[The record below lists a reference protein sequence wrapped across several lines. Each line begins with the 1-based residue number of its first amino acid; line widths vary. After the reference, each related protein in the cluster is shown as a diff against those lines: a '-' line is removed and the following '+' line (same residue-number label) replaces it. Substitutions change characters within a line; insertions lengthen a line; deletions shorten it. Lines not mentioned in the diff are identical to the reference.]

1 MPWNQTTH
9 QKRIAMPMTAASVA
23 QRRMGFKALRAQ
35 KYEGQSPYLVSQ
47 GFSRWGV
54 TNRIERE
61 GPSSS
66 GFSRGGY
73 MATLM
78 AGHRKME
85 ESKQARDDP
94 SASQALKMHQG
105 RAQGADQA
113 PLAAIARVSAAKSE
127 TWILV
132 LCLRMYSMKGVL
144 TRGTNEE
151 TGSQVSWDGP

>member
-1 MPWNQTTH
+1 M
-9 QKRIAMPMTAASVA
+9 
-23 QRRMGFKALRAQ
+23 
-35 KYEGQSPYLVSQ
+35 
-47 GFSRWGV
+47 
-54 TNRIERE
+54 TNRRRE
-61 GPSSS
+61 GPASS
-66 GFSRGGY
+66 GYSRGGY

-78 AGHRKME
+78 AGHRKMR
-85 ESKQARDDP
+85 ESKQVRDNP
-94 SASQALKMHQG
+94 SASRALQKHQG

-127 TWILV
+127 TWISV

>member
-1 MPWNQTTH
+1 M
-9 QKRIAMPMTAASVA
+9 
-23 QRRMGFKALRAQ
+23 
-35 KYEGQSPYLVSQ
+35 
-47 GFSRWGV
+47 
-54 TNRIERE
+54 TNRRRE

-73 MATLM
+73 MATLT

-94 SASQALKMHQG
+94 STSQALITHQG
-105 RAQGADQA
+105 RAQGTDQA

-132 LCLRMYSMKGVL
+132 LCLRMYSMTGVL
-144 TRGTNEE
+144 IRGRNEE

>member
-1 MPWNQTTH
+1 MPLDQTTH
-9 QKRIAMPMTAASVA
+9 QKFAMPMTAASVA
-23 QRRMGFKALRAQ
+23 QRRMGFKAPRAQ
-35 KYEGQSPYLVSQ
+35 KYEGQSPYLVSK
-47 GFSRWGV
+47 GFSRGGV
-54 TNRIERE
+54 TNRRRE

-78 AGHRKME
+78 AGHRKM
-85 ESKQARDDP
+85 
-94 SASQALKMHQG
+94 
-105 RAQGADQA
+105 
-113 PLAAIARVSAAKSE
+113 VSAAKSE

>member
-1 MPWNQTTH
+1 M
-9 QKRIAMPMTAASVA
+9 K
-23 QRRMGFKALRAQ
+23 
-35 KYEGQSPYLVSQ
+35 VSRPTWFPKDSA
-47 GFSRWGV
+47 GGGV
-54 TNRIERE
+54 TNKRRE

-85 ESKQARDDP
+85 ESKQVRDDP
-94 SASQALKMHQG
+94 STSQAFITHQG
-105 RAQGADQA
+105 RAQGTDQA

-127 TWILV
+127 TWTLV

>member
-1 MPWNQTTH
+1 M
-9 QKRIAMPMTAASVA
+9 
-23 QRRMGFKALRAQ
+23 
-35 KYEGQSPYLVSQ
+35 
-47 GFSRWGV
+47 
-54 TNRIERE
+54 TNRSRRE

-85 ESKQARDDP
+85 ESKQKRDDP
-94 SASQALKMHQG
+94 LTSQALQLHQG
-105 RAQGADQA
+105 RAQGDDQA

-132 LCLRMYSMKGVL
+132 LCLRM
-144 TRGTNEE
+144 
-151 TGSQVSWDGP
+151 

>member
-1 MPWNQTTH
+1 MKVSRPTWFP
-9 QKRIAMPMTAASVA
+9 KDSAA
-23 QRRMGFKALRAQ
+23 G
-35 KYEGQSPYLVSQ
+35 
-47 GFSRWGV
+47 GV
-54 TNRIERE
+54 TNRIEGE

-66 GFSRGGY
+66 GFSRWGY

-78 AGHRKME
+78 AGHRKMR
-85 ESKQARDDP
+85 ESKQVRDDP
-94 SASQALKMHQG
+94 SASQALKTHQG

>member
-1 MPWNQTTH
+1 
-9 QKRIAMPMTAASVA
+9 
-23 QRRMGFKALRAQ
+23 
-35 KYEGQSPYLVSQ
+35 
-47 GFSRWGV
+47 
-54 TNRIERE
+54 
-61 GPSSS
+61 
-66 GFSRGGY
+66 
-73 MATLM
+73 MATLT

-85 ESKQARDDP
+85 ESKQVRDDP
-94 SASQALKMHQG
+94 STSQALKTHQG
-105 RAQGADQA
+105 TAQGADQA

>member
-1 MPWNQTTH
+1 
-9 QKRIAMPMTAASVA
+9 
-23 QRRMGFKALRAQ
+23 
-35 KYEGQSPYLVSQ
+35 
-47 GFSRWGV
+47 
-54 TNRIERE
+54 
-61 GPSSS
+61 
-66 GFSRGGY
+66 
-73 MATLM
+73 MATPM

-85 ESKQARDDP
+85 ESKQVRDDP
-94 SASQALKMHQG
+94 STSQALITHQG

-127 TWILV
+127 TWISV

>member
-9 QKRIAMPMTAASVA
+9 SKIAMPMTAASVA
-23 QRRMGFKALRAQ
+23 QRRMGFKAPRAQ

-78 AGHRKME
+78 AGHRKMR
-85 ESKQARDDP
+85 ESKQVRDDP
-94 SASQALKMHQG
+94 SASQAPQSTSGESSG
-105 RAQGADQA
+105 R
-113 PLAAIARVSAAKSE
+113 
-127 TWILV
+127 
-132 LCLRMYSMKGVL
+132 
-144 TRGTNEE
+144 
-151 TGSQVSWDGP
+151 

>member
-1 MPWNQTTH
+1 
-9 QKRIAMPMTAASVA
+9 MTAASVA
-23 QRRMGFKALRAQ
+23 QRRMGFKAPRAQ
-35 KYEGQSPYLVSQ
+35 KNEGQSRYLVSQ
-47 GFSRWGV
+47 IFSRWGV
-54 TNRIERE
+54 TKRIERE

-66 GFSRGGY
+66 GYSRGGIWP
-73 MATLM
+73 LC
-78 AGHRKME
+78 HRKTE
-85 ESKQARDDP
+85 ESKQVRDDS
-94 SASQALKMHQG
+94 SASQALKTHQG

>member
-1 MPWNQTTH
+1 MSQSN
-9 QKRIAMPMTAASVA
+9 
-23 QRRMGFKALRAQ
+23 GKALF
-35 KYEGQSPYLVSQ
+35 L
-47 GFSRWGV
+47 
-54 TNRIERE
+54 T
-61 GPSSS
+61 
-66 GFSRGGY
+66 Y

-85 ESKQARDDP
+85 ESKQVRDDP
-94 SASQALKMHQG
+94 SASQALITHQG

-132 LCLRMYSMKGVL
+132 LCLRMYSMKGVF

>member
-1 MPWNQTTH
+1 M
-9 QKRIAMPMTAASVA
+9 
-23 QRRMGFKALRAQ
+23 
-35 KYEGQSPYLVSQ
+35 
-47 GFSRWGV
+47 

-66 GFSRGGY
+66 GYSRGGY
-73 MATLM
+73 MATLSPKDGREQ
-78 AGHRKME
+78 A
-85 ESKQARDDP
+85 SKGRSA
-94 SASQALKMHQG
+94 ASQALITHQG

>member
-1 MPWNQTTH
+1 M
-9 QKRIAMPMTAASVA
+9 K
-23 QRRMGFKALRAQ
+23 
-35 KYEGQSPYLVSQ
+35 VSRPTWFPKDSA
-47 GFSRWGV
+47 GGGV
-54 TNRIERE
+54 TNRRRE

-66 GFSRGGY
+66 AFSRGGVY
-73 MATLM
+73 
-78 AGHRKME
+78 GHSDGRSPKDGRE
-85 ESKQARDDP
+85 QASKGRSVGLT
-94 SASQALKMHQG
+94 SAHMHQG
-105 RAQGADQA
+105 RAHGADQA